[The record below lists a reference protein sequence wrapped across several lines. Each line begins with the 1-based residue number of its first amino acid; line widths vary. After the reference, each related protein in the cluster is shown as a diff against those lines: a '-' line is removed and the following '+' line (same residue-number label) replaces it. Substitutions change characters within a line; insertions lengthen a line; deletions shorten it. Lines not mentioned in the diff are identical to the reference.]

1 MLKFSDRLGGE
12 VMSLDELCDWFRG
25 LDSVL
30 VAFSGG
36 VDSSVLAAVAFHVL
50 KGQAVA
56 ATVKSEL
63 QSEDD
68 LTNAVTIAKEIGI
81 EHKVLDFQALDVEDI
96 RENRPL
102 RCYLCKRAMAERLT
116 EEAKRQ
122 SIAVVVD
129 GTNASD
135 KEEDRPG
142 MKALFEF
149 EIRMPLRELGI
160 TKSGVRELARV
171 LGLSNSDRPSRSCL
185 ATRIEGSL
193 DPERLDRV
201 EMAEKHLPKGWRI
214 VDFGEQVLVK
224 VPEGEVLGQDLIAK
238 LKSLGYREVDREPG

>member
-1 MLKFSDRLGGE
+1 M
-12 VMSLDELCDWFRG
+12 MSLDELCDWFRG

-50 KGQAVA
+50 KGRAVA
-56 ATVKSEL
+56 VTVKSEL
-63 QSEDD
+63 QSEED
-68 LTNAVTIAKEIGI
+68 LKNAVTIAKEIGI
-81 EHKVLDFQALDVEDI
+81 EHRVLNFQALDVEDI
-96 RENRPL
+96 RENRPR

-116 EEAKRQ
+116 EEAKRRG
-122 SIAVVVD
+122 IAVIVD

-142 MKALFEF
+142 VKALFEF
-149 EIRMPLRELGI
+149 EIRTPLRELGI
-160 TKSGVRELARV
+160 TKSEVREIARG
-171 LGLSNSDRPSRSCL
+171 LGLSNSDHPPRSCL
-185 ATRIEGSL
+185 ATRIEGRL

-214 VDFGEQVLVK
+214 VDFGARALVK
-224 VPEGEVLGQDLIAK
+224 VPEGEVLCQDLIAK
-238 LKSLGYREVDREPG
+238 LKSLGYRKVDGAPG